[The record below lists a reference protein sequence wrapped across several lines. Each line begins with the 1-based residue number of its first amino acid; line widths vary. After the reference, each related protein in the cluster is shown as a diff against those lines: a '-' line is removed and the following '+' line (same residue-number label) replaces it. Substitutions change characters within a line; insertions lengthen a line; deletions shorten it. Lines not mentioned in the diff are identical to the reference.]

1 MSTVEEDS
9 DTVTVE
15 TVNSVTLTRDTD
27 GNLIL
32 HCPQNGRR
40 TCRHNWESFWISH
53 FYVTFDIYYPSG
65 QFRPGP

>member
-15 TVNSVTLTRDTD
+15 TVDSVTLTRDTD

-32 HCPQNGRR
+32 HCPHNGRK
-40 TCRHNWESFWISH
+40 TCRHIIINLFGFLDFMSPLNLITQT
-53 FYVTFDIYYPSG
+53 V
-65 QFRPGP
+65 